1 MNMFRRGAILI
12 AMALLLVS
20 SAGAFFV
27 ESAEGVPEGY
37 PVYGEE
43 LELEIHI
50 TFPGLDPRSFPSED
64 TLELKTDLTN
74 PHWTV
79 DMHRSGGVSTLRQ
92 RSKSREMIPGW
103 ELSYPSGEDIAL
115 TIRLSGAVP
124 EPSEPGMVT
133 ILSVR
138 QLDGSYTL
146 RGENESLIAQT
157 AYPAGSVPSG
167 TPPDPVIV
175 APSPPDLSAFTVSGR
190 STTPTGL
197 LQPGETTT
205 LRTYLYFDRI
215 PHITFPTSDTLRLQT
230 RLLNATWAVS
240 IHNGGAEL
248 VRNPRSGYF
257 YTIPGFE
264 LSYPQRENLGLSV
277 AVTGVVPAGTT
288 APLLG
293 ITQCGPDGYAR
304 EGAVFTHPA
313 GIAGII
319 PTETPAPIDL
329 PTLMPTVTPAPTPPG
344 TESPT
349 PLPTPDMTP
358 LPPPPK
364 GELFPDGITVDA
376 ILNLTLEL
384 IDHGTLFVNRL
395 MPLIERIAG
404 IGS

>member
-1 MNMFRRGAILI
+1 MFRRGAFCITLL
-12 AMALLLVS
+12 LLLVS
-20 SAGAFFV
+20 SAGAFLV

-43 LELEIHI
+43 LELEIFI

-64 TLELKTDLTN
+64 TLELRTGLTN
-74 PHWTV
+74 PRWTV
-79 DMHRSGGVSTLRQ
+79 DMHRSGGVSTLKQ
-92 RSKSREMIPGW
+92 SSKSREMIPGW

-115 TIRLSGAVP
+115 TIRVSGTVP
-124 EPSEPGMVT
+124 QLAEPGKIT

-138 QLDGSYTL
+138 QLDGSYAL
-146 RGENESLIAQT
+146 RGENEYLIAQT

-167 TPPDPVIV
+167 TPPDPVV
-175 APSPPDLSAFTVSGR
+175 AAPSPPDLSAFTVSER
-190 STTPTGL
+190 STTPTRL

-230 RLLNATWAVS
+230 RLINATWAVS
-240 IHNGGAEL
+240 IHKGGAEIP
-248 VRNPRSGYF
+248 RNPRSGYF

-264 LSYPQRENLGLSV
+264 LSYPARENLGLSV
-277 AVTGVVPAGTT
+277 AVTGVVPAGVT
-288 APLLG
+288 APLLE
-293 ITQCGPDGYAR
+293 ITQCGPDGYVR
-304 EGAVFTHPA
+304 EGAIFAHPA
-313 GIAGII
+313 GVVTII
-319 PTETPAPIDL
+319 PTETPAPTDL
-329 PTLMPTVTPAPTPPG
+329 PTPVPTVTPATTPPG

-349 PLPTPDMTP
+349 PLPTPEMTP

-364 GELFPDGITVDA
+364 GEIFPDGITIDG
-376 ILNLTLEL
+376 ILNLIREL

>member
-1 MNMFRRGAILI
+1 MNMFRRGAFCITLL
-12 AMALLLVS
+12 LLLVS

-43 LELEIHI
+43 MDLEIHI
-50 TFPGLDPRSFPSED
+50 TFPGLDTLSFPSQD

-74 PHWTV
+74 PRWTV

-92 RSKSREMIPGW
+92 SSKSRERIPGW
-103 ELSYPSGEDIAL
+103 ELSYPAGDDIAL
-115 TIRLSGAVP
+115 TIRVSGTVP
-124 EPSEPGMVT
+124 LLAEPGSVT

-146 RGENESLIAQT
+146 RGENEYLIAQT

-167 TPPDPVIV
+167 TPPDPVV
-175 APSPPDLSAFTVSGR
+175 AAPSPPDLSAFTASGR
-190 STTPTGL
+190 STTPAGL
-197 LQPGETTT
+197 LNPGETTT

-215 PHITFPTSDTLRLQT
+215 PHTTFPTSDTLRLET
-230 RLLNATWAVS
+230 RLINATWAVS
-240 IHNGGAEL
+240 IHKGGAEL

-264 LSYPQRENLGLSV
+264 LSYPARESLGLSV

-293 ITQCGPDGYAR
+293 ITQCGPDGYVR
-304 EGAVFTHPA
+304 EGAIFTHPA
-313 GIAGII
+313 GVAAII
-319 PTETPAPIDL
+319 PTETPAPTDL
-329 PTLMPTVTPAPTPPG
+329 PTQVPTVTPATTQPG

-349 PLPTPDMTP
+349 PLPIPEMTP

-364 GELFPDGITVDA
+364 GEIFPDGITIDG
-376 ILNLTLEL
+376 ILNLVLEL